1 MMTAATR
8 PPHLIDRLPKVRGR
22 LAADAPL
29 AHLTWFRVG
38 GPAEVLFRP
47 ADIDDLS
54 AFLAAKPA
62 DVAVTVMGV
71 ASNLLIRDGGIKGV
85 VVRLARGFA
94 DVSTHDRLVE
104 AGAGALDLNVALA
117 ARQAGTAGLEFL
129 SGIPGTVGGGLRMNA
144 GAYSAEFKDVLRG
157 AVALDAEGNR
167 HDLSVPE
174 LKLSYRHCGLP
185 EDWIFIAATFA
196 GQAGAALQISRRMA
210 EIQKAREDSQPIRA
224 RTGGSTF
231 GNPPNHKAWQ
241 LDRSGGMPRSSPRR
255 RHGVRTARQFPHQHR
270 RRHCRRYRDAGR
282 GSTPPRVQH
291 VRDHARMG
299 NPARRRGARSA
310 AMSRRVAVLMG
321 GWSAEREVSLVS
333 GRECAA
339 ALELL
344 GHGVARSRRDA
355 RSRRPRSTR

>member
-71 ASNLLIRDGGIKGV
+71 ASNFLIRDGGIKGV

-231 GNPPNHKAWQ
+231 GNPPNYKAWQ
-241 LDRSGGMPRSSPRR
+241 LIDRAGCRGLRRGGAMVSERHANFLINTGDATAADIEMLGEEVRR
-255 RHGVRTARQFPHQHR
+255 RVFNTCGITLEWEI
-270 RRHCRRYRDAGR
+270 
-282 GSTPPRVQH
+282 
-291 VRDHARMG
+291 
-299 NPARRRGARSA
+299 
-310 AMSRRVAVLMG
+310 RRV
-321 GWSAEREVSLVS
+321 
-333 GRECAA
+333 
-339 ALELL
+339 
-344 GHGVARSRRDA
+344 GVAQGA
-355 RSRRPRSTR
+355 LP